1 MGSNITLENFEGPI
15 ITFKGT
21 GTTFPVHIISYC
33 EMLHRLLN
41 DDNWTQALRLCRRA
55 NVNKGLLTLN
65 LSERLEAKMLFVNII
80 HRSHFCTLALQ
91 SHSHCTNMLEH

>member
-15 ITFKGT
+15 IIFKGT

-55 NVNKGLLTLN
+55 NVNKGFLTIS
-65 LSERLEAKMLFVNII
+65 LSEMLEAKMSLVN
-80 HRSHFCTLALQ
+80 SAYESQFYTLALQ
-91 SHSHCTNMLEH
+91 SHSHCIHMLKY

>member
-41 DDNWTQALRLCRRA
+41 DDNWTQSLRLCRRA
-55 NVNKGLLTLN
+55 NVY
-65 LSERLEAKMLFVNII
+65 I
-80 HRSHFCTLALQ
+80 
-91 SHSHCTNMLEH
+91 